1 MFFPWIS
8 LHLCHVIKNNMF
20 MRAKPISIFN
30 LITLLSR
37 QVKRTTQRKI
47 DETDC
52 ETHFHHDYYC
62 ETAKAMVPF
71 R

>member
-1 MFFPWIS
+1 
-8 LHLCHVIKNNMF
+8 